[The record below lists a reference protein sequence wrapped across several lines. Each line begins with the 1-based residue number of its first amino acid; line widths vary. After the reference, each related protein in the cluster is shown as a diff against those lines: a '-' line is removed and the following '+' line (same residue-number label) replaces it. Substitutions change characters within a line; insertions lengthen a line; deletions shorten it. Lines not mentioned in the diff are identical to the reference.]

1 ISQEILSLKE
11 NNRFRS
17 SQLMPSVGTLYVIMK
32 EETEK
37 QLQEKYRIT
46 IEEKTNSVIEVLKG
60 ADFNQIK
67 YILDRV
73 NNKVENTK
81 NELTFLL

>member
-1 ISQEILSLKE
+1 
-11 NNRFRS
+11 
-17 SQLMPSVGTLYVIMK
+17 MK

-37 QLQEKYRIT
+37 QLQEKYRTT